1 MVIGSV
7 QRSVLWWRTRRRP
20 EMAIRYLEALVVA
33 LEPEGWRFV
42 RLYRIEEFPIPVPL
56 LWVYVRHVGIAVSVL
71 AVPGGSWAYY
81 EAHRGRAGYLA
92 VCGDAGTAA
101 EVVGRQLKRRMFPGT
116 W

>member
-1 MVIGSV
+1 MIGTV
-7 QRSVLWWRTRRRP
+7 QRSVLSWRTRRRP
-20 EMAIRYLEALVVA
+20 ETAVRYLEALVVA

-42 RLYRIEEFPIPVPL
+42 RLYRIQEFPIPVPL
-56 LWVYVRHVGIAVSVL
+56 LWVYVRHIGMAVSVL

-92 VCGDAGTAA
+92 ACGDAGTAA
-101 EVVGRQLKRRMFPGT
+101 DIVGRQLKRRMFPGT

>member
-1 MVIGSV
+1 MIGRV

-20 EMAIRYLEALVVA
+20 DTAVRYLEALVDA

-42 RLYRIEEFPIPVPL
+42 RLYQLEEFPIPVPM

-81 EAHRGRAGYLA
+81 EAHHGRSGYLA
-92 VCGDAGTAA
+92 ACGDARLAA
-101 EVVGRQLKRRMFPGT
+101 DVIARHLKRQMYPGT